1 MIDLQRDIFLEF
13 CVHKIKGKN
22 KEWTVL
28 ALISLKKCGFLSKH
42 VRFYSRF
49 NQEWYIRD
57 DNELTRCEFALE
69 FEPSWAILFWWRNS
83 FWLKYCSQNL
93 WSLSTT
99 NIVNNSPDNN
109 GLVQCLRVCR
119 IWLKTNPV
127 WTDKYFS
134 VCFCW

>member
-28 ALISLKKCGFLSKH
+28 ALISLKKCWFLSKR

-69 FEPSWAILFWWRNS
+69 FEPERF
-83 FWLKYCSQNL
+83 
-93 WSLSTT
+93 
-99 NIVNNSPDNN
+99 
-109 GLVQCLRVCR
+109 
-119 IWLKTNPV
+119 
-127 WTDKYFS
+127 YFDDGIHID
-134 VCFCW
+134 

>member
-1 MIDLQRDIFLEF
+1 MIDLQRDMFLEF

-28 ALISLKKCGFLSKH
+28 ALISLKKCWFLSKH

-69 FEPSWAILFWWRNS
+69 FEPERFYFWWRNS
-83 FWLKYCSQNL
+83 YWLKYCSQNL

-99 NIVNNSPDNN
+99 NIVNNSRDNN

-119 IWLKTNPV
+119 IWLKTNLA
-127 WTDKYFS
+127 WTDKYFW